1 MDKILIVDDESFIRE
16 NLERVLTAD
25 GYHTIAAENTKEA
38 KNAVAHQDVDLVLLD
53 LNLGSE
59 SGLDLLRDLK
69 ENDPELLVIIITG
82 YGTVESAVDALKLG
96 AYDYIKKP
104 FKADAI
110 HLIVRLALETQSL
123 KREVR
128 HLKREGKSFLS
139 ETKMIG
145 NSPQMLKVFQN
156 IQEIAKHELSTVLIT
171 GESGTGKELAARAI
185 HNLSPRKNQ
194 PFVDVNCGSL
204 PFNLLEAELFGYEK
218 GAFTDAK
225 ARKIGLIEEA
235 NGGTLFLDEIGEMD
249 INIQVK
255 LLRVIEDK
263 KIRRLGG
270 TRTLDVNIRIISA
283 TNRNLQ
289 KAIETKDF
297 REDLYYRLNVV
308 PIQLPPLRER
318 RGDVAQMLEFYLK
331 KYNLEFNKNI
341 KNIDSAALSKLLIYN
356 WPGNARELKNVVER
370 ICIMNNKDSI
380 DLSMLPTEIS
390 GNSNNSQI
398 VIPEFTITSE
408 GLDLEKAVSQVE
420 KMLIFQAYEFT
431 DRNVAKTSRLLN
443 IPRGTL
449 RYKIDKYELKNI
461 K

>member
-128 HLKREGKSFLS
+128 HLKREGKSFLA

-431 DRNVAKTSRLLN
+431 DRNIAKTSRLLN